1 MKKVNVLVGV
11 LIIALIIESATI
23 ALLSTQSRSS
33 IKNGPNYRYVHQGT
47 MMIPYEMFNQPISN
61 DTEYSLNQE
70 LVGSWSITI
79 QSDVVASADNKMS
92 SEAQIAIAPQYPT
105 ENLSI
110 PTIIVQERGDGL
122 LRVEYYA
129 QNWNNTYGLILYN
142 ATSPSW
148 LDGNVTLKFMNYG
161 PPSKVNPQIAPYPNG
176 NLTIIVGD
184 TTVLFNYP
192 IAWAN
197 LTDFY
202 VYGLKGSTFTD
213 GVLYLTVY
221 EVRSGS

>member
-11 LIIALIIESATI
+11 LIIALVVESVTI
-23 ALLSTQSRSS
+23 AVLSTQPRSS
-33 IKNGPNYRYVHQGT
+33 IKNESNYHNVLQDRI
-47 MMIPYEMFNQPISN
+47 MIPHEKFNQPISN

-70 LVGSWSITI
+70 LNGSWIISI
-79 QSDVVASADNKMS
+79 QSDVVASVDNKIG
-92 SEAQIAIAPQYPT
+92 SEAQIAIAPQYPS

-129 QNWNNTYGLILYN
+129 QNWNNTYGLVLYN

-148 LDGNVTLKFMNYG
+148 MDGNVTLKFTNYG
-161 PPSKVNPQIAPYPNG
+161 PPSKVNPQVAPYPNG

-184 TTVLFNYP
+184 TTVLSNYP

-202 VYGLKGSTFTD
+202 VYGLKGSSFTS
-213 GVLYLTVY
+213 GFLYLSVY
-221 EVRSGS
+221 EVRSVS

>member
-1 MKKVNVLVGV
+1 
-11 LIIALIIESATI
+11 
-23 ALLSTQSRSS
+23 
-33 IKNGPNYRYVHQGT
+33 
-47 MMIPYEMFNQPISN
+47 MIPYETFNQPISN

-70 LVGSWSITI
+70 LTGSWSITI
-79 QSDVVASADNKMS
+79 QSDIVASADNKIG
-92 SEAQIAIAPQYPT
+92 SEAQIAIAPQYPS

-161 PPSKVNPQIAPYPNG
+161 PSSKVNPQIAPYPNG

-197 LTDFY
+197 LADFY

-221 EVRSGS
+221 EVRSES